1 MKPLPS
7 RERVTLALN
16 HREPDRVPIDLGSI
30 ASTIR
35 TVDAYDRLKV
45 HLNLALD
52 KRIRHFADEHIIPDE
67 EILQALHVDTCYLRM
82 NVPKSWKRERIDA
95 HTVIDEWAVPWSKS
109 PGSLYTFPVSHP
121 MKTAGME
128 EIEKF
133 PWPDPDESSRFEG
146 LREKAANLFRS
157 TDYALVAE
165 GVTGVGVFDM
175 TWHLRGME
183 NILTDMLLHPDFTEA
198 LFRRLTDF
206 YSALYRNYLQAVG
219 DYVAMVIYYEDLSG
233 QDGPLMSPG
242 LYRKYIK
249 PCHRR
254 IFRTIKE
261 NTRAK
266 LCVHTCGSAYAFL
279 DDFVELG
286 VDVIN
291 PVQISARDMDPGRL
305 KHRYGSVL
313 SFHGAIDT
321 QRFLPWATPAE
332 VEEEVR
338 RIIGILGKGG
348 GYLFTSCHSIQPD
361 VSPENIVALFD
372 AAVKHGRYPLTR
384 EQGSE
389 KMPGGK
395 SNGY

>member
-1 MKPLPS
+1 MKGNNMKALSS
-7 RERVTLALN
+7 RERFTLAMN
-16 HREPDRVPIDLGSI
+16 HQEPDRVPIDLGSI

-45 HLNLALD
+45 YLGLAVD
-52 KRIRHFADEHIIPDE
+52 KKIRHFADEHIIPDE
-67 EILQALHVDTCYLRM
+67 EIIKALHADTWYLRM
-82 NVPKSWKRERIDA
+82 NPPKSWKRERLDA
-95 HTVIDEWAVPWSKS
+95 NTVADEWSVPWTKA
-109 PGSLYTFPVSHP
+109 PGSYYTFPASHP
-121 MKTAGME
+121 IKTPALE

-133 PWPDPDESSRFEG
+133 PWPDPNEPSRFEG
-146 LREKAANLFRS
+146 LRKKAQQLFRE

-183 NILTDMLLHPDFTEA
+183 NILLDMLLHPDFTEA
-198 LFRRLTDF
+198 LFGRLTDY
-206 YSALYRNYLQAVG
+206 YSALYKNYLQAVG
-219 DYVAMVIYYEDLSG
+219 DYIQMVIYYEDVSG
-233 QDGPLMSPG
+233 QDGPLMSPQ

-261 NTRAK
+261 YTQAK

-279 DDFVELG
+279 DDYVDLG
-286 VDVIN
+286 VEVIN
-291 PVQISARDMDPGRL
+291 PVQISARDMDPHRL
-305 KHRYGSVL
+305 KQKYGSAL

-321 QRFLPWATPAE
+321 QRFLPRATPSE
-332 VEEEVR
+332 VAEEVR
-338 RIIGILGKGG
+338 RIIGILGRGG

-372 AAVKHGRYPLTR
+372 SAVKYGKYPL
-384 EQGSE
+384 
-389 KMPGGK
+389 P
-395 SNGY
+395 